1 MLPCERVCEISEC
14 AQIGTLEKGLDL
26 EKMQWILNIE
36 KVTEDECHKCWA
48 YSECSGCIRFG
59 NNCREDL
66 KKLIL
71 KKCPEIKGNVENA
84 FKDFTVLCELG
95 YDFDKLDC

>member
-1 MLPCERVCEISEC
+1 MNVINVGHIRNVVVVF
-14 AQIGTLEKGLDL
+14 DL
-26 EKMQWILNIE
+26 EIIVE
-36 KVTEDECHKCWA
+36 R
-48 YSECSGCIRFG
+48 I
-59 NNCREDL
+59 L